1 MSLRGSLEQFVLL
14 CVTVSNFLFYES
26 IYEQIDG
33 VAMYFPLDLSLVNVF
48 TKYRQ
53 QIWLRDCYEEFRL
66 AHYDRFGIFSL
77 FFNFFIHSFIFLL
90 PSQHLNVAT
99 TLFQC

>member
-53 QIWLRDCYEEFRL
+53 QI
-66 AHYDRFGIFSL
+66 
-77 FFNFFIHSFIFLL
+77 
-90 PSQHLNVAT
+90 
-99 TLFQC
+99 